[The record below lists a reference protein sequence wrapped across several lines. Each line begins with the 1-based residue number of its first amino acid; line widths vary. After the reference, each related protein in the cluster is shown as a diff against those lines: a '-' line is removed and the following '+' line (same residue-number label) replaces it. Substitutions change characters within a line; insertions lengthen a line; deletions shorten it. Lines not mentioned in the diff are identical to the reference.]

1 MKRKMI
7 VSIAQLTGGQ
17 RERILAAAERHGFEA
32 LFLDREEDAL
42 QALDGAE
49 ILFSQSAALAR
60 HAPSL
65 RWQCTPSAGVDHFLA
80 PGTFAGPEV
89 LLSNSSG
96 AYGVTIAEHV
106 IMVTLEILRRQQD
119 YTEITARREWRRDLP
134 VRSIRGSRILMM
146 GTGDIGQEAALRLR
160 AFSPASLLGLNRSG
174 RNPAQRFDR
183 ILLPEELEEV
193 LPETDL
199 LILSLPDTPETRGV
213 LDQKRLAL
221 LPDGAVIVNAG
232 RGSAIHQGALEKELR
247 AGRLSAAL
255 DVFEKEPLPQQ
266 DPMWDCPNL
275 LLTPHVAGNMTL
287 PYTLERIVELFLE
300 DFENYC
306 AGRPLC
312 RAVNPQKGY

>member
-1 MKRKMI
+1 
-7 VSIAQLTGGQ
+7 
-17 RERILAAAERHGFEA
+17 
-32 LFLDREEDAL
+32 
-42 QALDGAE
+42 
-49 ILFSQSAALAR
+49 
-60 HAPSL
+60 
-65 RWQCTPSAGVDHFLA
+65 VDHFLK
-80 PGTFAGPEV
+80 PGILGLQTV
-89 LLSNSSG
+89 LTNSSG

-106 IMVTLEILRRQQD
+106 VMVTLEMLRRKAE
-119 YTEITARREWRRDLP
+119 YNEA
-134 VRSIRGSRILMM
+134 VRQRKWIRNLHIESIRGSRILMM

-183 ILLPEELEEV
+183 ILLPEDLEKV

-221 LPDGAVIVNAG
+221 LPDGAVIVNVG